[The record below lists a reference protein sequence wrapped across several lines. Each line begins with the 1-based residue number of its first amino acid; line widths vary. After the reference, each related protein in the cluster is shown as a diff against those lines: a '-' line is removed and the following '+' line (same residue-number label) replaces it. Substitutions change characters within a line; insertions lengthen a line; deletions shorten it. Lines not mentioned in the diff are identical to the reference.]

1 MTFFRKEKPQRA
13 SIGQPMDR
21 VDGRLKVT
29 GAARYAA
36 EYAVPNVVHAVMVT
50 STIAKGRIRSMDT
63 SAAEKVSGVIKI
75 LTPFNAPKLPGVPVP
90 GPHAQSA
97 EGNRQRAEGRK
108 AQNSSSTASTGGPQG
123 GQNQGQG
130 GQGPAAR
137 GVASMR
143 VPTLLQDNGVRYNGQ
158 PIGLVIADTWEH
170 AREAADL
177 VQVSYAA
184 EHPVLDWT
192 KAPTNNPE
200 EVHPLGGERLS
211 RRGDVEQGLKGAA
224 VTVDHTYI
232 TPLEN
237 HNPMEV
243 HSTIAQW
250 DGDNLLLYESTQGIT
265 SVRNT
270 VARHFGL
277 TPDKV
282 RVVAYFTGGG
292 FGSKGGPW
300 SHESLAAMAARE
312 VGHPVKLVLTRRQ
325 MFGPV
330 GGRPR
335 TEQRV
340 SLGAMKDGALTA
352 IRHHSKSTTSTIEDW
367 VEPATSQTRMLYSCP
382 NVETQYDLVRVNVG
396 TPTFMRAPGESTG
409 TFALESAMD
418 ELAYMLKMD
427 PLALRLRNYAEQD
440 PESGKPWSS
449 KALRQCYDSASQ
461 RFGWSKRNPEPRSMR
476 DGKWLVGW
484 GMATATYPARR
495 APAGAVARMMPDGRA
510 QVRAGTQE
518 IGCGTYTSMTQI
530 AADALGVAPD
540 QVRFDLGNTDMPENP
555 ASTGSVTAAST
566 GSAVHDVAMALRD
579 KLIQMAIADPQSA
592 VYGAKPSDVR
602 ITDGRLTA
610 GVELAGRTETYAAL
624 IARRG
629 GEPVEV
635 TITSRPGQDAQQY
648 SMHSF
653 GAVFTEVHVDPDL
666 ALVRVPR
673 IVTAHAVG
681 RILNAKTARSQ
692 IISGVVWGVGMALE
706 EETLID
712 PRTGRYVNADLAEYH
727 VPVNADIGIIDS
739 AFIEEPDEHVSTV
752 GAKGV
757 GEIGITG
764 VAASIA
770 NAVYHATGKRIR
782 ELPMRI
788 ERVLA

>member
-1 MTFFRKEKPQRA
+1 MTMFHTPRRRA
-13 SIGQPMDR
+13 SVGAPLDR

-29 GAARYAA
+29 GGARYAA
-36 EYAVPNVVHAVMVT
+36 EFAVPNLAHGVIIT
-50 STIAKGRIRSMDT
+50 STIAKGRVRSMDT
-63 SAAEKVSGVIKI
+63 SAAERAPGVIKV
-75 LTPFNAPKLPGVPVP
+75 LTPMNAPRLPGAKVTS
-90 GPHAQSA
+90 G
-97 EGNRQRAEGRK
+97 RA
-108 AQNSSSTASTGGPQG
+108 
-123 GQNQGQG
+123 
-130 GQGPAAR
+130 
-137 GVASMR
+137 MR
-143 VPTLLQDNGVRYNGQ
+143 VPTLLQDDLVRYNGQ
-158 PIGLVIADTWEH
+158 PIGVVVADTWEH

-177 VQVSYAA
+177 VRVTYDV
-184 EHPVLDWT
+184 EKPVLDWS
-192 KAPTNNPE
+192 KAPLNRPE
-200 EVHPLGGERLS
+200 DVHPLGGERLIQ
-211 RRGDVEQGLKGAA
+211 RGDLSQGLAAAA
-224 VTVDHTYI
+224 VTIDHTYI

-250 DGDNLLLYESTQGIT
+250 NGDSLVLYESTQGIT

-300 SHESLAAMAARE
+300 SHESLSALAARE
-312 VGHPVKLVLTRRQ
+312 VGRPVKLVLTRRQ

-340 SLGAMKDGALTA
+340 TLGASKEGVLTA

-367 VEPATSQTRMLYSCP
+367 VEPATSQTRLLYACP

-396 TPTFMRAPGESTG
+396 SPTFMRAPGESTG

-418 ELAYMLKMD
+418 ELAYALGMD
-427 PLALRLRNYAEQD
+427 PVALRLKNYAEQD
-440 PESGKPWSS
+440 PESGRPWSS
-449 KALRQCYDSASQ
+449 KGLRECYASAAQ
-461 RFGWSKRNPEPRSMR
+461 RFGWSKRNPQPRSMR
-476 DGKWLVGW
+476 DGRWLVGW

-495 APAGAVARMMPDGRA
+495 APAGAIARMMPDGRVW
-510 QVRAGTQE
+510 VRAGTQE

-530 AADALGVAPD
+530 AADALGVAPE
-540 QVRFDLGNTDMPENP
+540 QVTFELGSTDMPENP

-566 GSAVHDVAMALRD
+566 GSAVNDVATALRQ
-579 KLIQMAIADPQSA
+579 KLIQMAIADARSPLHGTVESN
-592 VYGAKPSDVR
+592 VR
-602 ITDGRLTA
+602 VANGSLTA
-610 GVELAGRTETYAAL
+610 GDLVNVSETYAAL
-624 IARRG
+624 LARNG
-629 GEPVEV
+629 GQPVEA
-635 TITSRPGQDAQQY
+635 TIASRPGADAQQY

-653 GAVFTEVHVDPDL
+653 GAVFTEVRVDPDL
-666 ALVRVPR
+666 GIVRVPR
-673 IVTAHAVG
+673 VVTAHAVG

-692 IISGVVWGVGMALE
+692 IHGGVVWGVGMALE

-712 PRTGRYVNADLAEYH
+712 PRSGRYINADLAEYH
-727 VPVNADIGIIDS
+727 VPVNADIGEIDV
-739 AFIEEPDEHVSTV
+739 AFIEQPDLHVSTV

-770 NAVYHATGKRIR
+770 NAVYHATGKRVR
-782 ELPMRI
+782 ELPIRI
-788 ERVLA
+788 EKVLG